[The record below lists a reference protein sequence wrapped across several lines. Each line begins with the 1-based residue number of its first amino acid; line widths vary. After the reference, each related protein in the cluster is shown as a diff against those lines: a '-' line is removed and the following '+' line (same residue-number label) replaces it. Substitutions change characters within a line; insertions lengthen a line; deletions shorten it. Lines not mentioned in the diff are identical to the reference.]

1 MPLSHAPNSPPS
13 SPPSSPPYKTTPLRQ
28 ILSPEG
34 QTPPEDSMYSPKPKP
49 GLYHDG
55 YYHPTPTSAC
65 LAQTLQHNIHSGVP
79 TQCLPSPIDIVFKAQ
94 QSHLDFQVQ
103 ARYVQE
109 RQNGTRMYAPAKNI
123 AKAQTH
129 DRQLQ
134 QRQAFEK
141 RRIELRG
148 DPSALFRHYN
158 EYMVHFPVPKGDRPN
173 TYHMG
178 LLANQEMPD
187 DRRSE
192 RAVAIEY
199 AKAHWESVWEDR
211 KDYKFVVEL
220 IREESKKK
228 EEKAKLEAMEQA
240 GKSPRFDHM

>member
-1 MPLSHAPNSPPS
+1 
-13 SPPSSPPYKTTPLRQ
+13 
-28 ILSPEG
+28 
-34 QTPPEDSMYSPKPKP
+34 MYSPTTKP

-55 YYHPTPTSAC
+55 YYHPKPGSAC
-65 LAQTLQHNIHSGVP
+65 LAQILQPNIHPGVS
-79 TQCLPSPIDIVFKAQ
+79 TQCLPSPVDIAPKAQ
-94 QSHLDFQVQ
+94 QPHLDFQLQ

-109 RQNGTRMYAPAKNI
+109 RQNGTRMYAAAKNI
-123 AKAQTH
+123 AEAQTH

-141 RRIELRG
+141 RRIELRS
-148 DPSALFRHYN
+148 DPSALFRHYS
-158 EYMVHFPVPKGDRPN
+158 EYMVHFPMPKGDRSNP
-173 TYHMG
+173 YHMG

-211 KDYKFVVEL
+211 KDYKFVIGL
-220 IREESKKK
+220 IREEGKKK

-240 GKSPRFDHM
+240 GNSPRFDHM